1 MLSDVIKLQPKND
14 LTEIEKIESKIKNYL
29 GVLSDLKQY

>member
-1 MLSDVIKLQPKND
+1 MLSDVIKLQPKNN

-29 GVLSDLKQY
+29 GLLSDLK